1 MSTFLIG
8 CAVMIVAALV
18 LVLLPLLRDV
28 PAEAKEK
35 APARAVPAAVAVMV
49 VLPLAASAFYG
60 ATSNF
65 PWDNQAALASGGA
78 GHAQDGGSMEEVTRT
93 LEARLEQNPGDAEGW
108 RMLGRTYL
116 VSGRPADAV
125 AAYEKARALTGGRDA
140 GLELDLAEA
149 LVLTEQP
156 EAQQRAQGMIEAA
169 LAADADSQKALW
181 YSGVLAA
188 RGGDTETAKARFG
201 RLLELDPPPQIR
213 EILVAQLTE
222 LGVTVPAAQAGPAA
236 GMGAM
241 GGMSMGGG
249 GMGSA
254 PQAPAGAAEAAG
266 RTIRVAVSIDPGL
279 AGQLKPGTPVFVS
292 AREAG
297 IPGPPIAAVRL
308 SSDELPATVVLSD
321 ANSMIEG
328 RTLSSVDEVQVVARV
343 AFGGTPVPT
352 SGDLVGEARHRKGGA
367 PDVGIVID
375 KVAP

>member
-8 CAVMIVAALV
+8 CAVMVVAALV
-18 LVLLPLLRDV
+18 LMLVPLLRNV
-28 PAEAKEK
+28 PAADKDK

-49 VLPLAASAFYG
+49 ILPLAASAFYG
-60 ATSNF
+60 ATSNY
-65 PWDNQAALASGGA
+65 PWDNPAALGSGGG
-78 GHAQDGGSMEEVTRT
+78 GHAQDGGSMEEVTRA

-188 RGGDTETAKARFG
+188 RGGDPETAKARFG

-213 EILVAQLTE
+213 EIVVAQLAQ
-222 LGVTVPAAQAGPAA
+222 LGVTVPAAEGAPAA

-241 GGMSMGGG
+241 GNMGMGGS
-249 GMGSA
+249 GMGSDAGTAEAA
-254 PQAPAGAAEAAG
+254 PEAAG
-266 RTIRVAVSIDPGL
+266 RTIRVAVSVDPAL
-279 AGQLKPGTPVFVS
+279 AGRLKPGTPVFVS

-297 IPGPPIAAVRL
+297 IPGPPIAAVRV

-343 AFGGTPVPT
+343 AFGGTPVPA

-367 PDVGIVID
+367 PDVGVVID